1 MYAEVE
7 YRSHYTIRKTTLTR
21 WVSQGVP
28 LNFAALG
35 EHLS

>member
-1 MYAEVE
+1 MCAEVD
-7 YRSHYTIRKTTLTR
+7 YRSSDTIRKTTLTR

-28 LNFAALG
+28 LNVAALG